1 MLDLI
6 SRNSTSGLM
15 KCKNRVFSFLFFSL
29 LFPKIIRRTYSAL
42 LRISKILI
50 TRAWQVT
57 HFVMTTGLGYVKRT
71 QADERVIMYRIV
83 HIASVGRVFRHF
95 LSDPCNSFEISEWKR
110 EQGHRDDTCY
120 QPTANR
126 RNRRSVNNTG
136 TVSQLRMDSQQRWCV
151 IFFFFCQRLVGFIA
165 IRVPSASGTNTRF
178 ASPIFS
184 RSVTNSL
191 SISFLFRDRSP

>member
-1 MLDLI
+1 MDQ
-6 SRNSTSGLM
+6 RNVRIA
-15 KCKNRVFSFLFFSL
+15 CFLFFSSPS
-29 LFPKIIRRTYSAL
+29 FFFFFFSKITCPICSTL

-57 HFVMTTGLGYVKRT
+57 HFVMTTGLGYVKRI

-136 TVSQLRMDSQQRWCV
+136 TVSQLRMDSEQRWCV
-151 IFFFFCQRLVGFIA
+151 IFFLPTTSWIYRD
-165 IRVPSASGTNTRF
+165 P
-178 ASPIFS
+178 
-184 RSVTNSL
+184 RS
-191 SISFLFRDRSP
+191 FRERY